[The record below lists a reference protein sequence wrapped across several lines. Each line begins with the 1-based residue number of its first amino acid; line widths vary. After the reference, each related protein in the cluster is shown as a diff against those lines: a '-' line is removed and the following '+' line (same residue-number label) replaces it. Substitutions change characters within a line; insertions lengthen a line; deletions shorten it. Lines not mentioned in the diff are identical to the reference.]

1 MDFAITVTLT
11 VALILI
17 VLTGIG
23 LIGQYI
29 QQKFQQMFYRQLAE
43 NMLDEARKLNK

>member
-11 VALILI
+11 VALII

-29 QQKFQQMFYRQLAE
+29 QKKLQQVFYRKLAE